1 MASFGD
7 TLSNREMKFK
17 HCFKVGS
24 TPDLSDLPVCYFN
37 QKTRFF
43 FDVYD
48 EAFKRTKAYIEQLRL
63 AKGRYVDLRPFVSL
77 LRTIMRDAIP
87 FAPTMGHREDH
98 PIVSSK
104 VVWCPC
110 QLIIDGCANKYN
122 KVLVDKDP
130 MTMKK
135 LYHHCTKYGNE
146 QDCGLH
152 RVIGVFVGNMKRL
165 CENHYKIHSN
175 SMVCADPVYSSE
187 AESIKWIR
195 FVITSPTVSQQKPIY
210 YYKSSSGWNDTVL
223 WTEPTERYRDAKT
236 DEIPWSHPSPPVNKC
251 TNTVQNCVWVRHK
264 HVMKQEPDVYYFSR
278 LDSEDLDIIWTTPA
292 EQWRDATVN
301 ERLLITPVRPGCT
314 SPIDSINLHE
324 QRIIDTHKKIM
335 I

>member
-1 MASFGD
+1 M
-7 TLSNREMKFK
+7 
-17 HCFKVGS
+17 
-24 TPDLSDLPVCYFN
+24 
-37 QKTRFF
+37 
-43 FDVYD
+43 
-48 EAFKRTKAYIEQLRL
+48 
-63 AKGRYVDLRPFVSL
+63 RPFVSL

-98 PIVSSK
+98 PIVSLK

-110 QLIIDGCANKYN
+110 QLIIDGCSNKYN
-122 KVLVDKDP
+122 KVLVDKNP

-165 CENHYKIHSN
+165 SENHYKLHSN

-264 HVMKQEPDVYYFSR
+264 HVMKQEPDVYYYSR

-301 ERLLITPVRPGCT
+301 ERLQITPVRPGCT
-314 SPIDSINLHE
+314 SPIGSIKSHE
-324 QRIIDTHKKIM
+324 QRIIDTNKKIM